1 MESNSRFA
9 IIQMRSGLDKREN
22 LRRAS
27 DLIEEAVRQGSE
39 FIVLPETFNCLG
51 TYAGMVD
58 QAENIPGNTTNTLSE
73 LAKQYGVFIHCGSIF
88 EKADI
93 SSKAFNTSVVLGPS
107 GNLVATYRKIHL
119 FDVNLPGDFSS
130 CESRWVI
137 PGEQIIAQETPLG
150 KIGLSICYD
159 LRFPELFRKLAAQG
173 VQLAF
178 VPSAFR
184 KTTGAAHWEVLL
196 RARAIENQAYL
207 FAPNQW
213 GEQSDGT
220 INYGHSMVVNP
231 WGEIIA
237 RADGESDSVLVVDV
251 NLTDLEKIRKQLPAL
266 LHRRIDGN

>member
-1 MESNSRFA
+1 MESNSRIA
-9 IIQMRSGLDKREN
+9 IIQMRSGLDKAAN
-22 LRRAS
+22 LQRAT
-27 DLIEEAVRQGSE
+27 DLIAEAVRQGAK
-39 FIVLPETFNCLG
+39 FIALPETFNCLG
-51 TYAGMVD
+51 TYAEMVK
-58 QAENIPGNTTNTLSE
+58 QAEDLPGHTTTALSE

-88 EKADI
+88 EKTDH
-93 SSKAFNTSVVLGPS
+93 SLRSFNTSVVLAPS
-107 GNLVATYRKIHL
+107 GNPVATYRKIHL
-119 FDVNLPGDFSS
+119 FDVKLPGNFSG

-137 PGEQIIAQETPLG
+137 AGDEIVAQETPFG

-159 LRFPELFRKLAAQG
+159 LRFPELFRKLSAQG
-173 VQLAF
+173 VQLTF

-184 KTTGAAHWEVLL
+184 QVTGEAHWEILL

-237 RADGESDSVLVVDV
+237 RSDGESDSVLTVDI
-251 NLTDLEKIRKQLPAL
+251 NLTNLKNIRRELPAL
-266 LHRRIDGN
+266 LHRRIDDN